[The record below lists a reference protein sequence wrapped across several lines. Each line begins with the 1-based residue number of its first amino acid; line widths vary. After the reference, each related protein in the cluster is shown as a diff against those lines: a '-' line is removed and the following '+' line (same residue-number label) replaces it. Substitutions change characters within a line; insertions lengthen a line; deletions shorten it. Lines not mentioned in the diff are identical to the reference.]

1 MATAANATP
10 SVLRLARGSL
20 SAAVVVLAL
29 AAGLVWLADDRR
41 DQALREAATALQQ
54 LEQARTELASVQ
66 GARARLEAN
75 LRRYEALRAGGFVGA
90 PDRVGLLEAL
100 EQAARALPDVPLRWD
115 LSADQPGEAFQ
126 DPASGQPL
134 AQVQVVPMQLAAD
147 HVHET
152 EWLDLLARLRQSA
165 RGQVRVD
172 GCELRH
178 NPYIAGVREL
188 PSLRA
193 ACALDWIHIV
203 PSAPATAPAA
213 R

>member
-1 MATAANATP
+1 MATAAIATP

-20 SAAVVVLAL
+20 SAAGVVLAL

-41 DQALREAATALQQ
+41 DQSMREAATAQQQ

-66 GARARLEAN
+66 GARALLEAN
-75 LRRYEALRAGGFVGA
+75 LRRYEALRATGFVGA

-134 AQVQVVPMQLAAD
+134 AQVQLVPMQLAAD

-152 EWLDLLARLRQSA
+152 EWLDLLARLRQSV
-165 RGQVRVD
+165 RGQVRIE
-172 GCELRH
+172 GCEWRY
-178 NPYIAGVREL
+178 NPYVAGVREL

-193 ACALDWIHIV
+193 ACQLAWIHML
-203 PSAPATAPAA
+203 PAAPAVAPAA